1 MEEMILQLIPSLE
14 GQTTL
19 LAITCVL
26 FALFF
31 GSMVYSFIFG
41 LFGFYRD

>member
-14 GQTTL
+14 SSPTL
-19 LAITCVL
+19 LALTSVIYS
-26 FALFF
+26 LFF

-41 LFGFYRD
+41 LFGSYRR